1 MSDIPKPVTLA
12 VALEYERGTR
22 DAPRVIAKG
31 RGELARRIVEVAGE
45 AGVVI
50 EANGPLAE
58 ALASVELDE
67 QIPIELYEAV
77 AEIIGFV
84 LRASAYPPP
93 RGGGGG
99 PAKPVEGAARRAV

>member
-1 MSDIPKPVTLA
+1 MSDTPKPVSLA
-12 VALEYERGTR
+12 VALEYERGTGE
-22 DAPRVIAKG
+22 APRVIAKG

-84 LRASAYPPP
+84 LRASAQRHWTPT
-93 RGGGGG
+93 
-99 PAKPVEGAARRAV
+99 ES